1 MNTIIQKLSQI
12 EEKSTTIISSAAA
25 RKKTLAEEYEA
36 RGKQFDQ
43 ALDQKTERK
52 LNTLREAMEADVD
65 ARLKKQE
72 ADAKESVRRLERH
85 YEVHHKQYVDRL
97 FREMTEV

>member
-12 EEKSTTIISSAAA
+12 EEKSAAIIAGGAA
-25 RKKTLAEEYEA
+25 RKKILSEEYEA
-36 RGKQFDQ
+36 KAKQFDLE
-43 ALDQKTERK
+43 LDQKTERE
-52 LNTLREAMEADVD
+52 LDSLRRAMEADAD

-72 ADAKESVRRLERH
+72 ADANEAILRLERH
-85 YEVHHKQYVDRL
+85 YEKYHKTYADRL